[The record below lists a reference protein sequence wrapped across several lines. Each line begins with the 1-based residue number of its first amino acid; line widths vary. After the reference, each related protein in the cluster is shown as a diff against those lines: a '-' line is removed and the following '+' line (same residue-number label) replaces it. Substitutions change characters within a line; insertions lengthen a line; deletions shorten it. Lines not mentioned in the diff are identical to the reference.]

1 MGLHSAARHVE
12 LSGYFSVVA
21 TLQKQFDDLLFAWT
35 EPNSLLLHSILPLF
49 SWIALRPR
57 KASWRLH
64 LSKSHST
71 HVATLRQ
78 ILTDRQNGLFPQ
90 SLTGI
95 YLSLQKLKP
104 TSEKLAILPL
114 GRRQPKQLPRIRHES
129 SVGSGN
135 CSDQRTPI
143 RDQSRLHYPLRSV
156 QAISMPIRKML
167 FDSIAPG
174 VTTRCRARKSGECL
188 SRNLPAIGKI
198 LHKLHAL
205 PAGFPARHY
214 FHNAIRP

>member
-1 MGLHSAARHVE
+1 LPPIQQGREFHSLDTTGDSKTKKKPVEMGLHSAARHVE

-78 ILTDRQNGLFPQ
+78 ILTYRPNRLFN
-90 SLTGI
+90 SL
-95 YLSLQKLKP
+95 LQ
-104 TSEKLAILPL
+104 
-114 GRRQPKQLPRIRHES
+114 
-129 SVGSGN
+129 
-135 CSDQRTPI
+135 
-143 RDQSRLHYPLRSV
+143 
-156 QAISMPIRKML
+156 
-167 FDSIAPG
+167 
-174 VTTRCRARKSGECL
+174 
-188 SRNLPAIGKI
+188 
-198 LHKLHAL
+198 
-205 PAGFPARHY
+205 GFT
-214 FHNAIRP
+214 